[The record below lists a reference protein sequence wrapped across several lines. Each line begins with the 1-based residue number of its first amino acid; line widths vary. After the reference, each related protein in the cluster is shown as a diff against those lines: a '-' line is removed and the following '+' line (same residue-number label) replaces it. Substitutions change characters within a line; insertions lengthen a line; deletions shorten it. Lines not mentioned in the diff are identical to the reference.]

1 MVLIVNKIGAKK
13 SKNYKDLGYEL
24 GFGKP
29 VGISAKIQSARLIIY
44 EIIKNSFNLKIKNQK
59 EEFQETKW

>member
-1 MVLIVNKIGAKK
+1 MVLIVNKIELKK

-29 VGISAKIQSARLIIY
+29 IGISAKNKSARLIIN
-44 EIIKNSFNLKIKNQK
+44 EIIKILLI
-59 EEFQETKW
+59 